1 MIISQTPEEMMAASS
16 LIAKCELKRIRMHQC
31 SASLEGETESLS
43 GPFDLSVSH
52 NSTAGEIAANILP
65 VQVQFRFESHDSS
78 TEKILLFTVECT
90 FDLDYQL
97 EADFDPTPESV
108 SAFNDGIAIFNSW
121 PYARE
126 YAQNVTTRM
135 ALKPPP
141 LPLLR
146 MVPKKQSTPDA
157 SESPQQ
163 DAAGK

>member
-1 MIISQTPEEMMAASS
+1 MIISQTPEEIKAAAS

-31 SASLEGETESLS
+31 SASLEAETESLT

-52 NSTAGEIAANILP
+52 NSTSGEIAANILP
-65 VQVQFRFESHDSS
+65 VQVQFHFESHDSS
-78 TEKILLFTVECT
+78 EEKILLFTVECA

-97 EADFDPTPESV
+97 EADFEPAPESV
-108 SAFNDGIAIFNSW
+108 SAFKDGNAIFNSW

-146 MVPKKQSTPDA
+146 MVPQKHAVPDVA
-157 SESPQQ
+157 DTPQQ
-163 DAAGK
+163 NVVEK